1 MMTQPKAT
9 SVPMAVDITQAS
21 GAALADLLAANE
33 RGDIG
38 ALIGVDIVVTYSE
51 WPRKWQKDADWLQFR
66 AEGGMTREVISHFLF
81 FTKCVVGPLALVSA
95 HTVYPNDPLVSEN
108 AVLARL
114 ASSKGQQASKL
125 ATVGRIQPDGKK
137 FIVKGTIT
145 SLRVTDFHKGTV
157 SNSGDFFALRTP
169 SKDQRATG
177 LKDRLINLS
186 PHLSGKSN
194 KLATID

>member
-1 MMTQPKAT
+1 MTQPKAT

-21 GAALADLLAANE
+21 GAALADLLTANE

-51 WPRKWQKDADWLQFR
+51 RRKWQKDADWLQFR
-66 AEGGMTREVISHFLF
+66 AEGGMTREVMSHFLF

-114 ASSKGQQASKL
+114 ASSKKDNKL
-125 ATVGRIQPDGKK
+125 LNWPQSAGFSLTVR
-137 FIVKGTIT
+137 
-145 SLRVTDFHKGTV
+145 
-157 SNSGDFFALRTP
+157 
-169 SKDQRATG
+169 
-177 LKDRLINLS
+177 NLS
-186 PHLSGKSN
+186 
-194 KLATID
+194 

>member
-1 MMTQPKAT
+1 MTQPKAY

-21 GAALADLLAANE
+21 GAALADLLTANE

-51 WPRKWQKDADWLQFR
+51 RRKWQKDADWLQFR
-66 AEGGMTREVISHFLF
+66 AEGGMTREVMSHFLF
-81 FTKCVVGPLALVSA
+81 FTKCVVEPLALVSA

-137 FIVKGTIT
+137 FIEKGTIT

>member
-1 MMTQPKAT
+1 MTQPKAY

-51 WPRKWQKDADWLQFR
+51 RRKWQKDADWLQFR
-66 AEGGMTREVISHFLF
+66 AEGGMTREVMSHFLF
-81 FTKCVVGPLALVSA
+81 FTKCVVEPLALVSA

>member
-1 MMTQPKAT
+1 MMTQPKAY

-51 WPRKWQKDADWLQFR
+51 RRKWQKDADWLQFR
-66 AEGGMTREVISHFLF
+66 AEGGMTREVMSHFLF
-81 FTKCVVGPLALVSA
+81 FTKCVVEPLALVSA